1 MRMWTKKQKK
11 ASGLFFLFV
20 GLFLL
25 VCNAITPLFYR
36 AMPNDYVRTK
46 LILST
51 LSDSLACP
59 EFVIFGNS
67 RGMSGLDGYLLEEQL
82 EGHPQVYSFTS
93 TRQALWESSFY
104 YDRLPTSTHIV
115 VQCID
120 VERLKE
126 EAQLTDPNIVA
137 LRMYGYELSER
148 CREWLPEQLIEQ
160 YSEWTVLV
168 NYKARNC
175 LFSGITTALR
185 EWLDDDVIA
194 GATATELHY
203 PRSTHTLRNTKVY
216 DREIAALN
224 NDSTKY
230 KQLSITEEQQHLITK
245 SMDFLKQRGIFI
257 CYLLMPHNPDILSF
271 TQKERR
277 AAVELF
283 KHTFPNAYTVDC
295 VNLLEAA
302 DFYDAIHL
310 NEQGAR
316 KLTERLIQALSAE

>member
-1 MRMWTKKQKK
+1 MWTKQQKK
-11 ASGLFFLFV
+11 ASGLFLLFIA
-20 GLFLL
+20 LFLL
-25 VCNAITPLFYR
+25 VCNAMTPVLYR
-36 AMPNDYVRTK
+36 AMPNDYVRTR

-59 EFVIFGNS
+59 ELVIFGNS
-67 RGMSGLDGYLLEEQL
+67 RGMSGLDGYLLEERL
-82 EGHPQVYSFTS
+82 ENHPQVVSLTS
-93 TRQALWESSFY
+93 TNQALCESSFY
-104 YDRLPTSTHIV
+104 YDRLPASTRIV

-120 VERLKE
+120 VEKLKE
-126 EAQLTDPNIVA
+126 EVYLADPNQVA
-137 LRMYGYELSER
+137 LRMYGYSLDEC
-148 CREWLPEQLIEQ
+148 CREWLPDRLIQ
-160 YSEWTVLV
+160 DYTEWSVWV

-175 LFSGITTALR
+175 LFAGLTTALR
-185 EWLDDDVIA
+185 QWLDDDVIA

-245 SMDFLKQRGIFI
+245 SMDYLKQRGIFI

-271 TQKERR
+271 TQEERR

-310 NEQGAR
+310 NGQGAR